1 MAYQNVGTPV
11 FYIDNYIYLRALGLN
26 PRTYISET
34 DMWSYEDTPEHQ
46 SVLGNP
52 EAFTL
57 SPQIAR
63 NFLGGADGEFTIVI
77 PCGSKFRELE
87 FSTSGNMTL
96 YCALLNH
103 NLGDKDLRISYQFY
117 TDSASAENQ
126 NDASSGVPILNKDTS
141 MENGSTIFHTANSA
155 GTLGDYIG
163 INISHS
169 DYLNTNPMPSDINIG
184 AFSAGVRYK
193 MPHSPELDLVMKI
206 THDGLDKTTTLGGSV
221 LSNIRYVGTPV
232 WGNGDK
238 FVAPFG
244 VGGTSENN
252 YLDGAIRNGRR
263 EWELTF
269 MHIGDSD
276 LFSSNYS
283 SGSYFEYGATGYDSD
298 DIDNQN
304 QFEYNMFND
313 NSFI

>member
-1 MAYQNVGTPV
+1 
-11 FYIDNYIYLRALGLN
+11 
-26 PRTYISET
+26 
-34 DMWSYEDTPEHQ
+34 
-46 SVLGNP
+46 
-52 EAFTL
+52 
-57 SPQIAR
+57 
-63 NFLGGADGEFTIVI
+63 
-77 PCGSKFRELE
+77 
-87 FSTSGNMTL
+87 
-96 YCALLNH
+96 
-103 NLGDKDLRISYQFY
+103 
-117 TDSASAENQ
+117 
-126 NDASSGVPILNKDTS
+126 
-141 MENGSTIFHTANSA
+141 
-155 GTLGDYIG
+155 
-163 INISHS
+163 
-169 DYLNTNPMPSDINIG
+169 MPSDINIG

-313 NSFI
+313 NSFIAQVWNKTLGGALPFIFQPDSDNENPDQFCIAKFDMKSLEISQVAFKSYEISLKIKEVW